1 MGQPTHNKKAM
12 AQTKKRK
19 NSNLGISKCPTDIPG
34 LDGATNGGLPT
45 ESMG

>member
-1 MGQPTHNKKAM
+1 M

-19 NSNLGISKCPTDIPG
+19 NSNLGISKCPTDTPG
-34 LDGATNGGLPT
+34 LDGATHDGLPT